1 MPAANGR
8 NRSHEGLGPA
18 PYEQSH
24 ASNEAHLL
32 ISLQRSQ
39 LLMPTIG
46 KVAVAG
52 GLRTVYGIFEEE
64 GGCLKS

>member
-1 MPAANGR
+1 
-8 NRSHEGLGPA
+8 
-18 PYEQSH
+18 
-24 ASNEAHLL
+24 
-32 ISLQRSQ
+32 
-39 LLMPTIG
+39 MPTIG